1 MSVLYSI
8 AIIAFVGIIVCCVS
22 YTSDTVSTDSP
33 QQSTHTAKPKQA
45 LKKKICAGCDEK
57 QERLKKMMR
66 EWLNEKPQEKPSN
79 KEVSAPVADPELTQI
94 VR

>member
-1 MSVLYSI
+1 MKNMSVLYSI

-45 LKKKICAGCDEK
+45 VKEENLC
-57 QERLKKMMR
+57 
-66 EWLNEKPQEKPSN
+66 WL
-79 KEVSAPVADPELTQI
+79 
-94 VR
+94 